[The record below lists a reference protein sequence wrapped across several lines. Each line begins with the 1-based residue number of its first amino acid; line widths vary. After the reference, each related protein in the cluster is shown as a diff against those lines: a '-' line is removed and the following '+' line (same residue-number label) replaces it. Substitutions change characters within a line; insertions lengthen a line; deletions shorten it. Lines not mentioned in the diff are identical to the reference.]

1 MYLFYPVINQSGQ
14 TVTKQV
20 LDFLDSLQT
29 ALPVETTT
37 TTTTTTAT
45 TTTITTTETV
55 ETTSSANNPLIVEYQ
70 DETGKKSMVQDE
82 PRKFSTNCR
91 FTVDIEIILFIKKNK
106 VEKALFSS
114 NQSNLTA
121 HCAQILLTKHLGV

>member
-29 ALPVETTT
+29 AQPVETTT

-45 TTTITTTETV
+45 TTTTTTETV

-82 PRKFSTNCR
+82 PRKFITNI
-91 FTVDIEIILFIKKNK
+91 DSEIILF
-106 VEKALFSS
+106 FR
-114 NQSNLTA
+114 
-121 HCAQILLTKHLGV
+121 

>member
-29 ALPVETTT
+29 TQSVETT

-45 TTTITTTETV
+45 TTTTTTETAT
-55 ETTSSANNPLIVEYQ
+55 TTSSANNPLIVEYQ
-70 DETGKKSMVQDE
+70 DETGKKSMAQDE
-82 PRKFSTNCR
+82 PRKFSASVN
-91 FTVDIEIILFIKKNK
+91 IEIILFVNYNK
-106 VEKALFSS
+106 VEKTLFSS
-114 NQSNLTA
+114 DQSNVTA
-121 HCAQILLTKHLGV
+121 HCAQI

>member
-29 ALPVETTT
+29 AQPVETTT

-45 TTTITTTETV
+45 TTTTTTETV

-82 PRKFSTNCR
+82 PRKFITHIDS
-91 FTVDIEIILFIKKNK
+91 EIILFFK
-106 VEKALFSS
+106 
-114 NQSNLTA
+114 
-121 HCAQILLTKHLGV
+121 

>member
-29 ALPVETTT
+29 TQPVETTT
-37 TTTTTTAT
+37 TTTTTTAAT
-45 TTTITTTETV
+45 TTTETV

-82 PRKFSTNCR
+82 PRKFITNI
-91 FTVDIEIILFIKKNK
+91 DSEIILF
-106 VEKALFSS
+106 FR
-114 NQSNLTA
+114 
-121 HCAQILLTKHLGV
+121 